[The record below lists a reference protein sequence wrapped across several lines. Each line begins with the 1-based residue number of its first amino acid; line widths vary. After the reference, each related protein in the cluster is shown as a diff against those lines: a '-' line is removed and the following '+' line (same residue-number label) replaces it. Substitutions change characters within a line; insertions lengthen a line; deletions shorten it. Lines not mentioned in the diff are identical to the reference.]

1 MVTDYRSSHTPES
14 IIPKP
19 EKRNSAG
26 YAYVTYEKRRVG
38 YHVYIWRLYN
48 GCWPEGVIDHID
60 GNKENDDPSNLREVS
75 YQENNW
81 NSKMRKCNTSGV
93 KCVYWH
99 KPRQKWVVQ
108 IRTKEGRKSF
118 GLYSDLEEA
127 RKVAELA
134 RAEYH
139 KDYARNE

>member
-1 MVTDYRSSHTPES
+1 ME
-14 IIPKP
+14 ILPKP
-19 EKRNSAG
+19 KSRNNSG
-26 YAYVTYEKRRVG
+26 YAHITFEGKRVG
-38 YHVYIWRLYN
+38 YHVYVWYCHN
-48 GCWPEGVIDHID
+48 GRWPSGIIDHID

-81 NSKMRKCNTSGV
+81 NSGSRRNNTSGV

-99 KPRQKWVVQ
+99 KDRQKWAVQ

-118 GLYSDLEEA
+118 GLYKNLEEA
-127 RKVAELA
+127 KAVAEKA

-139 KDYARNE
+139 KEYARNA